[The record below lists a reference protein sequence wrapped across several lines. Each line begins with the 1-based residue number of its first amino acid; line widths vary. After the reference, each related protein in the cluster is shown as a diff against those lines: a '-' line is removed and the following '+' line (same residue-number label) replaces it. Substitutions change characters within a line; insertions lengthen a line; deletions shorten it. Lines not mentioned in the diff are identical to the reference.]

1 MSKRWIHGTFEDE
14 HRLLAATSAVREQ
27 GYEVEDVFT
36 PYPVHGLPEA
46 MGLEPSRL
54 GVVCFVMGAVGCA
67 LALAFQYWTSATDW
81 PINVG
86 GKPFDSLP
94 AFVPIAF
101 EITILFAGLGV
112 VVALFLRCRLG
123 PGASSFQ
130 PDPRVTDDRFVLV
143 VRLEGATHTAAE
155 CQRLLE
161 AYGAVRTEDRL
172 EELIT
177 WPR

>member
-1 MSKRWIHGTFEDE
+1 MSQRFLQSSFRHESD
-14 HRLLAATSAVREQ
+14 LLAAVDAVRRR
-27 GYEVEDVFT
+27 GWKIVDAYT
-36 PYPVHGLPEA
+36 PYAVHGLDRA
-46 MGLEPSRL
+46 MGLRPSRL
-54 GVVCFVMGAVGCA
+54 PWVCLLGGLIGAVGM
-67 LALAFQYWTSATDW
+67 LWFEHWTMAIAW
-81 PINVG
+81 PVNVG

-112 VVALFLRCRLG
+112 VLALFLRCRLG

-155 CQRLLE
+155 CQKLL
-161 AYGAVRTEDRL
+161 AAHGAVHTEDRL
-172 EELIT
+172 EELVA
-177 WPR
+177 